1 MINAN
6 IFTIDQITSNA
17 TDYIQDEID
26 KLNHLEVKM
35 PLGTL
40 TGLNYFTGAG
50 PKIKLKV
57 ASAGKIS
64 TDLRSEF
71 ISKGINQTLHRIYL
85 QIDCKMNVLLPFET
99 LEENISN
106 QILIAENVIIGQI
119 PNTYYN
125 LEGIEQ
131 PEALIN
137 TNE

>member
-17 TDYIQDEID
+17 TTYIQEEID
-26 KLNHLEVKM
+26 KLNNIEVKM
-35 PLGTL
+35 SIGSM
-40 TGLNYFTGAG
+40 TGLNYLSGIG

-64 TDLRSEF
+64 TDLKSEF
-71 ISKGINQTLHRIYL
+71 VSQGINQTLHRIYL
-85 QIDCKMNVLLPFET
+85 QVNCKMNVLIPFKN
-99 LEENISN
+99 LEENTTN

>member
-17 TDYIQDEID
+17 TTYIQEEID
-26 KLNHLEVKM
+26 KLHNIEVKM
-35 PLGTL
+35 SIGSI
-40 TGLNYFTGAG
+40 TGLNYLSGAG
-50 PKIKLKV
+50 PKV